1 MVCLKKNNLVLTLAA
16 MLLLIAANS
25 TLLVFRISGWWAIQI
40 LCVLAVNA
48 LPLTTPR
55 QNGWR
60 LWLLAYGNTC
70 LRLFLIGTAFSVVA
84 QILLWTSFTLSFLQW
99 LVSLLVCICVLALTF
114 WIGIICVY
122 CSSVQLGIKWRIIGA
137 VCGLIPIAQLVALFQ
152 ILNITSAELRF
163 ETEKKALDRTRHH
176 QAICKTRY
184 PILLVHG
191 VFFRDSRFFNYWG
204 RIPHALKENGA
215 NIHYGNHPSAAAVA
229 DCGQV
234 LAERIAE
241 ICRKTGAEKV
251 NIIAHS
257 KGGLDCRY
265 AIAFCDAAPYIA
277 SLTTI
282 NTPHRGCKFADYL
295 LEKVPPALQDKVAN
309 TYNRA
314 LQTFGENTADFMAAV
329 RDLTSSQCN
338 QLDAAMP
345 MPENIFCQSVG
356 SILGHASG
364 GKFPLN
370 FSYHLVR
377 HFDGPNDGLVGEQS
391 FCWGPNYTLLQ
402 ANGPEGISH
411 GDMIDLNRHNIP
423 DFDVR
428 EFYVQ
433 LVSDLR
439 QRGL

>member
-1 MVCLKKNNLVLTLAA
+1 MVCLKKKNLVFTLATA
-16 MLLLIAANS
+16 LLCVAANS
-25 TLLVFRISGWWAIQI
+25 TLLNLRLPGWWALQLLCALTVNI
-40 LCVLAVNA
+40 LL
-48 LPLTTPR
+48 LTAPR

-60 LWLLAYGNTC
+60 LWLLGYGNAS
-70 LRLFLIGTAFSVVA
+70 LRLFLVGTAFSVFV
-84 QILLWTSFTLSFLQW
+84 QILVGILFSASLLQW

-122 CSSVQLGIKWRIIGA
+122 CTSVQLGIKWRIIGA
-137 VCGLIPIAQLVALFQ
+137 ICGLIPIAQLVALKQ
-152 ILNITSAELRF
+152 ILNITTAELRF
-163 ETEKKALDRTRHH
+163 ETEKKALDRARHD

-204 RIPHALKENGA
+204 RIPKALEDNGA
-215 NIHYGNHPSAAAVA
+215 EIYYGNQPSAAAVA
-229 DCGQV
+229 DCGQI

-241 ICRKTGAEKV
+241 ICRQTGAEKV

-257 KGGLDCRY
+257 KGGLDSRY
-265 AIAFCDAAPYIA
+265 AIAFCGAGPNIA

-295 LEKVPPALQDKVAN
+295 LEKIPPAIQDKVAH
-309 TYNRA
+309 TYNHA
-314 LQTFGENTADFMAAV
+314 LYKFGEKSADFMAAV
-329 RDLTSSQCN
+329 RDLTSSRCIQR
-338 QLDAAMP
+338 DAQMP
-345 MPENIFCQSVG
+345 LPPDIFCQSVG
-356 SILGHASG
+356 SVLAHASG

-377 HFDGPNDGLVGEQS
+377 FFDGPNDGLVGEDS
-391 FCWGPNYTLLQ
+391 FSWSSNYTLLQ
-402 ANGPEGISH
+402 AHGPQGISH
-411 GDMIDLNRHNIP
+411 GDMIDLNRHDIP
-423 DFDVR
+423 GFDVR